1 MIGISIISVI
11 LIVVVAYIFFK
22 ITKIIW
28 KTILFTLLII
38 LVVVGVTGFLVY
50 QDVQEVINGKN
61 GILVISEEGVQT
73 GAILYNEEEIE
84 IEYFKEEDLNTYSG
98 YFKNNDYKSALGD
111 KSLLIIF
118 NSSMFDNL
126 DKSISIDDMEFST
139 KEGIDLIM
147 SNSTIEF
154 LDKAIEVTRIN
165 DTIITKDKMIE
176 YKLQITLILIEELLR
191 EEDGSKI
198 LLENTKFYPER
209 LTIKLIKQTPSL
221 IDKILP
227 K

>member
-1 MIGISIISVI
+1 MADKSAPKNAKKFNCGKCDFHCSKQSEWNRHVMT
-11 LIVVVAYIFFK
+11 LKHQNADKRLTNADKSAPKNAKNAKSFK
-22 ITKIIW
+22 CDC
-28 KTILFTLLII
+28 
-38 LVVVGVTGFLVY
+38 G
-50 QDVQEVINGKN
+50 
-61 GILVISEEGVQT
+61 
-73 GAILYNEEEIE
+73 
-84 IEYFKEEDLNTYSG
+84 NTYVHRQSLHKHQIKCSIHVG
-98 YFKNNDYKSALGD
+98 TGD
-111 KSLLIIF
+111 TQLVGGLVEENSLTEK
-118 NSSMFDNL
+118 M
-126 DKSISIDDMEFST
+126 
-139 KEGIDLIM
+139 IDLIM

-209 LTIKLIKQTPSL
+209 LTIKLIKQTPPL